1 MKRLFLIGLVVEVI
15 VGGLLL
21 LMLLSPISQAQTG
34 DSTDNTTSALMEFL
48 PDIRKIYRTAL
59 VLPLQEVEQEIQDPE
74 IAEFYHRL
82 LQKYDLG
89 EL

>member
-21 LMLLSPISQAQTG
+21 LMLLSPISQAQSG

>member
-21 LMLLSPISQAQTG
+21 LVLLSPISQAQSG
-34 DSTDNTTSALMEFL
+34 DSTDNTTFALMEFL
-48 PDIRKIYRTAL
+48 PDIRKIYHAAL
-59 VLPLQEVEQEIQDPE
+59 VSPLQEVEQEIQDPE
-74 IAEFYHRL
+74 IAAFYHQL

-89 EL
+89 EP

>member
-1 MKRLFLIGLVVEVI
+1 MKRLLLIGLVVEII
-15 VGGLLL
+15 VGGLILL
-21 LMLLSPISQAQTG
+21 VLLSPISQAQSG
-34 DSTDNTTSALMEFL
+34 NYADNTTSALMEFL

-59 VLPLQEVEQEIQDPE
+59 ISPLQEVEQEIQDPD

-89 EL
+89 EP

>member
-48 PDIRKIYRTAL
+48 PDIRKIYRAAL